1 MMENWRDRI
10 GIDPKIYHGVPCI
23 KGTRVAVSVL
33 VGSIA
38 DGDSIDDLCVAYPHL
53 VTEDIRAALKFAADS
68 DSKTHN

>member
-1 MMENWRDRI
+1 MVESWRDRI
-10 GIDPKIYHGVPCI
+10 WIDPEIHHGAPCI

-53 VTEDIRAALKFAADS
+53 DTEDIRAALKFAADS
-68 DSKTHN
+68 KTYN